1 MMQSILVIDDEKNMR
16 WVLERGLKDCGHRI
30 DTAASGLEGLERAKL
45 HEPDLVILDLKMPGI
60 DGLETLKRLKE
71 LYPRL
76 PVVMTTAH
84 GTVET
89 AIEAMKCGAADYII
103 KPFDLEEMKIVIEKN
118 LAVQELVKEV
128 DYLRSELNL
137 KYNRQNIIGKSEAME
152 KVFTM
157 IERVADSN
165 ATVIVYGESG
175 TGKELVARAIHYNS
189 ARREKAYIQVNCA
202 ALPETLLESELFGH
216 EKGAFTGATAR
227 RPGRF
232 ELAHH
237 GTLFLDEIGELSH
250 PMQAKLLRV
259 LQEKSFE
266 RVGGIETLKVDVRIV
281 AATNRD
287 LLAAIDSGAFREDL
301 YYRLNVIPIYL
312 PPLRE
317 RKEDIP
323 MLIRHFLDKLDV
335 KKRLKHIAPEAL
347 QALVNYQWPGNV
359 RELENVIE
367 RAVIIAVGDTLTLEH
382 VPFYSRAKAPEQQNI
397 ICDIPDGG
405 ISLEEVEKLLLVK
418 ALAKAE
424 GNQTKAAHLLKI
436 SRPTLLYRME
446 KYGLR

>member
-1 MMQSILVIDDEKNMR
+1 MQSILVIDDEKNMR
-16 WVLERGLKDCGHRI
+16 WVLERGLKALGHRI
-30 DTAASGLEGLERAKL
+30 DTASGGVEGLERAKL
-45 HEPDLVILDLKMPGI
+45 HEPNLVILDLKMPGI

-71 LYPRL
+71 LYPQL
-76 PVVMTTAH
+76 LVVMITAH

-89 AIEAMKCGAADYII
+89 AIEAMKCGAADYIM

-137 KYNRQNIIGKSEAME
+137 KYNRQNIIGQSEAME
-152 KVFTM
+152 KVFAM

-165 ATVIVYGESG
+165 ATVIIYGESG
-175 TGKELVARAIHYNS
+175 TSKELVARAIHYNN

-237 GTLFLDEIGELSH
+237 GTLFLDEIGEISH

-266 RVGGIETLKVDVRIV
+266 RVGGVETLKVDVRIV

-287 LLAAIDSGAFREDL
+287 LLADIDTGAFREDL

-317 RKEDIP
+317 RREDIP
-323 MLIRHFLDKLDV
+323 ALVRHFLDKLDV
-335 KKRLKHIAPEAL
+335 KKRIKHIVPEAM
-347 QALVNYQWPGNV
+347 QALVNY
-359 RELENVIE
+359 
-367 RAVIIAVGDTLTLEH
+367 
-382 VPFYSRAKAPEQQNI
+382 
-397 ICDIPDGG
+397 
-405 ISLEEVEKLLLVK
+405 
-418 ALAKAE
+418 
-424 GNQTKAAHLLKI
+424 
-436 SRPTLLYRME
+436 
-446 KYGLR
+446 

>member
-1 MMQSILVIDDEKNMR
+1 MQSILVIDDEKNMR

-165 ATVIVYGESG
+165 A
-175 TGKELVARAIHYNS
+175 
-189 ARREKAYIQVNCA
+189 
-202 ALPETLLESELFGH
+202 
-216 EKGAFTGATAR
+216 
-227 RPGRF
+227 
-232 ELAHH
+232 
-237 GTLFLDEIGELSH
+237 
-250 PMQAKLLRV
+250 
-259 LQEKSFE
+259 
-266 RVGGIETLKVDVRIV
+266 
-281 AATNRD
+281 
-287 LLAAIDSGAFREDL
+287 
-301 YYRLNVIPIYL
+301 
-312 PPLRE
+312 
-317 RKEDIP
+317 
-323 MLIRHFLDKLDV
+323 
-335 KKRLKHIAPEAL
+335 
-347 QALVNYQWPGNV
+347 
-359 RELENVIE
+359 
-367 RAVIIAVGDTLTLEH
+367 
-382 VPFYSRAKAPEQQNI
+382 
-397 ICDIPDGG
+397 
-405 ISLEEVEKLLLVK
+405 
-418 ALAKAE
+418 
-424 GNQTKAAHLLKI
+424 
-436 SRPTLLYRME
+436 
-446 KYGLR
+446 